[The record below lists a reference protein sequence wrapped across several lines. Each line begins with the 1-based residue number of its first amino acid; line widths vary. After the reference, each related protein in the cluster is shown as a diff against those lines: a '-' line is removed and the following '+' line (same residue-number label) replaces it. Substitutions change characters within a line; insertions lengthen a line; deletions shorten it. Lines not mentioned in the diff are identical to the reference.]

1 MSSLTYSLIAVFV
14 LLAANAFF
22 VAAEFALVKIR
33 GYQLDQA
40 VHQQRRA
47 ALLSARMHN
56 KLDAYLA
63 ACQLG
68 ITMASLGLGWVGE
81 PAVAALLEPL
91 LSKVGITGPALHT
104 ISFIVGFLIFSS
116 LHIVVGEQVP
126 KTYAIRKPTPVTL
139 ALAYPLHWFYRLVFP
154 LNWLLDRANAGILR
168 LLGIRGGPHHEII
181 SEDEISAIV
190 DESEAH
196 GELEQKTAEIIRKAF
211 LFDDQTVHEI
221 MVPWSNVDKLRLTS
235 DSDTNKEIVVRT
247 QRSRFP
253 VLDGKGN
260 VIGVLATK
268 DLTTAFLAEEKEV
281 WASLSERL
289 RAPMVVPPTLLI
301 SSLLERMRATR
312 THMAIV
318 VDEHGTYIGIVT
330 LEDMLEEIVGEIEDE
345 WDVDD
350 TVTPIEA
357 VESGWRASGQLP
369 LAALEDTVKI
379 DIERHSQVG
388 TLGGFV
394 MQLLERLP
402 KEGDVVEYGG
412 HSFYVARMSGRQVQ
426 TILISPSGTR
436 HEKSSG
442 SLEKEAS

>member
-1 MSSLTYSLIAVFV
+1 MSSLTYSLVAVV
-14 LLAANAFF
+14 ILLAANAFF
-22 VAAEFALVKIR
+22 VAAEFALVKVR

-40 VHQQRRA
+40 VSQQRRA
-47 ALLSARMHN
+47 AILSARMHAN
-56 KLDAYLA
+56 LDAYLA

-91 LSKVGITGPALHT
+91 LARVGVTGPALHT
-104 ISFIVGFLIFSS
+104 ISFVIGFLIFSS

-139 ALAYPLHWFYRLVFP
+139 ALAYPLQLFYWLVFP

-168 LLGIRGGPHHEII
+168 MLGVAGGPHHEVI

-211 LFDDQTVHEI
+211 LFDDQTVREV
-221 MVPWSNVDKLRLTS
+221 MVPWVNVDKLRLANTAEA
-235 DSDTNKEIVVRT
+235 NKEIVAST
-247 QRSRFP
+247 LHSRFP
-253 VLDGKGN
+253 VLDEKGN
-260 VIGVLATK
+260 VAGILATK
-268 DLTTAFLAEEKEV
+268 DLTAAFVEEEKNV
-281 WASLSERL
+281 FGSLTGRL
-289 RAPMVVPPTLLI
+289 RTPLVVPPTLLI

-312 THMAIV
+312 THMAVV
-318 VDEHGTYIGIVT
+318 VDEHGTYIGVAT

-345 WDVDD
+345 WDVDEIIA
-350 TVTPIEA
+350 PIEA
-357 VESGWRASGQLP
+357 VDSGWRASGQLP
-369 LAALEDTVKI
+369 LAVLEETVGI
-379 DIERHSQVG
+379 SIERHAQIG

-402 KEGDVVEYGG
+402 KEGDAVESAGYQ
-412 HSFYVARMSGRQVQ
+412 FYVARMRGRQVE
-426 TILISPSGTR
+426 TVLIAPTGAR
-436 HEKSSG
+436 KSKKPG
-442 SLEKEAS
+442 KAAADE

>member
-40 VHQQRRA
+40 VNQQRRA

-56 KLDAYLA
+56 NLDAYLA

-168 LLGIRGGPHHEII
+168 LLGIRGGPH
-181 SEDEISAIV
+181 
-190 DESEAH
+190 
-196 GELEQKTAEIIRKAF
+196 
-211 LFDDQTVHEI
+211 
-221 MVPWSNVDKLRLTS
+221 
-235 DSDTNKEIVVRT
+235 
-247 QRSRFP
+247 
-253 VLDGKGN
+253 
-260 VIGVLATK
+260 
-268 DLTTAFLAEEKEV
+268 
-281 WASLSERL
+281 
-289 RAPMVVPPTLLI
+289 
-301 SSLLERMRATR
+301 
-312 THMAIV
+312 
-318 VDEHGTYIGIVT
+318 
-330 LEDMLEEIVGEIEDE
+330 
-345 WDVDD
+345 
-350 TVTPIEA
+350 
-357 VESGWRASGQLP
+357 
-369 LAALEDTVKI
+369 
-379 DIERHSQVG
+379 
-388 TLGGFV
+388 
-394 MQLLERLP
+394 
-402 KEGDVVEYGG
+402 
-412 HSFYVARMSGRQVQ
+412 
-426 TILISPSGTR
+426 
-436 HEKSSG
+436 
-442 SLEKEAS
+442 